1 MMRTSASALRNS
13 LARRLSTSAYDPHA
27 LLHSSRIPTSHFQ
40 DSLPKLGVPKLEDT
54 LKRFLYSAEPVVSA
68 EALAEATALAAEFG
82 KGEGAALQARLVA
95 ADAAKYSS
103 YISEPWFDM
112 YLRDRRP
119 LLLNHNPQLT
129 FKDEPSAERATQVG
143 RAARLVHASATFLRT
158 LEAGVLAPDVFHT
171 NPKRSK
177 TPWWPEVMR
186 LLPRRVSFYG
196 AAATGAYPL
205 DMSQYA
211 NLFRSTRL
219 PRAGRDELVVAAATR
234 HIAVQR
240 GGRVWKVPVL
250 DADGG
255 TLPLARLH
263 ASLQAV
269 VDAADAAA
277 AGAPAADGVGLLTTA
292 GRDEWTA
299 MRSALEA
306 SPTSAASLSEIDGAL
321 FMVNLD
327 DAAPEGVHDTC
338 LSMLMGNG
346 TDRWFDKSF
355 QLVVTANGKAAL
367 NFEHAWGDGVSVLRY
382 CDEVH
387 AAAADLPVVGDAE
400 LSALRSTA
408 VPAAEAPEE
417 LSFEVPPEVADGIQ
431 RQRAAFDAT
440 VGGVDLCTVM
450 TDAIS
455 SPVLKTRKVSPDGA
469 MQMAFQLAHV
479 RLKGYNASTYESA
492 STSAFKHGRTE
503 TIRSATPESAAF
515 AAAFCDANASRE
527 AKEGALRAAVKN
539 HSRITKEALM
549 GEGMDRHLFALRA
562 LAAAD
567 GATPKFFESEAY
579 ATLSKI
585 ILSTSTLSSPALES
599 GGFGPVNADC
609 YGIGYRI
616 NDEGAGAQVMTYDRD
631 SRGFAE
637 HLAGAM
643 ADMRAVLD
651 GGEADTPI
659 QTAYDTKDSS

>member
-1 MMRTSASALRNS
+1 MMLRRTSALS
-13 LARRLSTSAYDPHA
+13 RRLSTSAYDPHA
-27 LLHSSRIPTSHFQ
+27 LLHSSRIPTSHYQ

-219 PRAGRDELVVAAATR
+219 PRAGRDELVVAAGTR

-299 MRSALEA
+299 MRSA
-306 SPTSAASLSEIDGAL
+306 T
-321 FMVNLD
+321 
-327 DAAPEGVHDTC
+327 T
-338 LSMLMGNG
+338 
-346 TDRWFDKSF
+346 R
-355 QLVVTANGKAAL
+355 
-367 NFEHAWGDGVSVLRY
+367 
-382 CDEVH
+382 
-387 AAAADLPVVGDAE
+387 
-400 LSALRSTA
+400 
-408 VPAAEAPEE
+408 
-417 LSFEVPPEVADGIQ
+417 
-431 RQRAAFDAT
+431 
-440 VGGVDLCTVM
+440 CTWRK
-450 TDAIS
+450 S
-455 SPVLKTRKVSPDGA
+455 SPRPSTR
-469 MQMAFQLAHV
+469 
-479 RLKGYNASTYESA
+479 
-492 STSAFKHGRTE
+492 
-503 TIRSATPESAAF
+503 RSA
-515 AAAFCDANASRE
+515 C
-527 AKEGALRAAVKN
+527 
-539 HSRITKEALM
+539 
-549 GEGMDRHLFALRA
+549 
-562 LAAAD
+562 
-567 GATPKFFESEAY
+567 
-579 ATLSKI
+579 
-585 ILSTSTLSSPALES
+585 
-599 GGFGPVNADC
+599 FG
-609 YGIGYRI
+609 
-616 NDEGAGAQVMTYDRD
+616 
-631 SRGFAE
+631 
-637 HLAGAM
+637 
-643 ADMRAVLD
+643 
-651 GGEADTPI
+651 
-659 QTAYDTKDSS
+659 